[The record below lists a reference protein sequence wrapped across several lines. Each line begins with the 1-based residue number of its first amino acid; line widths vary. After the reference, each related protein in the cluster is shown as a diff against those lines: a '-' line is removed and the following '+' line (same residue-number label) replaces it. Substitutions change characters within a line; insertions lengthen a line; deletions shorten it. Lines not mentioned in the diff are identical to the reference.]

1 MKKAKSA
8 KQKSAPKIKAAPAN
22 VDAYLARVP
31 TGSRGAFE
39 KMRAAV
45 RSAVPKDAV
54 ETISY
59 GIPAFRDGKILVW
72 FAVFADH
79 CSLFPTA
86 AVIAEFEN
94 DLKRYSVSKGTVRFP
109 ADKPLPIALIKKL
122 VKARVA
128 QIASKKRP

>member
-8 KQKSAPKIKAAPAN
+8 KQKSAPKIKAAPAS
-22 VDAYLARVP
+22 VDAYLAHVP

-45 RSAVPKDAV
+45 RSAVPKEAV

-59 GIPAFRDGKILVW
+59 GMPAFKKEKILVW
-72 FAVFADH
+72 FAAFADH

-86 AVIAEFEN
+86 AVIAEFRE
-94 DLKRYSVSKGTVRFP
+94 
-109 ADKPLPIALIKKL
+109 
-122 VKARVA
+122 
-128 QIASKKRP
+128 

>member
-1 MKKAKSA
+1 
-8 KQKSAPKIKAAPAN
+8 
-22 VDAYLARVP
+22 
-31 TGSRGAFE
+31 
-39 KMRAAV
+39 MRAAV

-59 GIPAFRDGKILVW
+59 GIPAFKKEKILVW
-72 FAVFADH
+72 FAAFADH

-86 AVIAEFEN
+86 AVLAEFGS
-94 DLKRYSVSKGTVRFP
+94 DLKGYSVSKGTVRFP
-109 ADKPLPIALIKKL
+109 TDEPLPIALIKKL

>member
-31 TGSRGAFE
+31 TGSRTAFE

-45 RSAVPKDAV
+45 RSAVPKDAF

-59 GIPAFRDGKILVW
+59 GMPAFRAGKILVW
-72 FAVFADH
+72 FAAFADH
-79 CSLFPTA
+79 CSLFPAA

-128 QIASKKRP
+128 QIASTKHP

>member
-1 MKKAKSA
+1 MKQAKSA
-8 KQKSAPKIKAAPAN
+8 KQKPPSKITAVPAN
-22 VDAYLARVP
+22 LEAYLARVP

-59 GIPAFRDGKILVW
+59 GIPAFKKEKILVW
-72 FAVFADH
+72 FAAFVDH
-79 CSLFPTA
+79 CSLFPSA
-86 AVIAEFEN
+86 AVIAEFES
-94 DLKRYSVSKGTVRFP
+94 DLKGYSVSKGTVRFP
-109 ADKPLPIALIKKL
+109 ADKPLPLALIKKL

-128 QIASKKRP
+128 QIASKK